1 MWRFAEKSSQ
11 FLLIT
16 KFQAAIMSAIITAVF
31 KATIG
36 WLVDKGRDEAAK
48 KLKDGDVTDQQFRGI
63 IMREIDDMK
72 SKLDGLSRKD
82 LLASIGFFRE
92 GIELLYEVFEEKRSR
107 SVYGADTAQAA
118 CAEAVSLAEGM
129 KHLEL
134 TESATRKLSNAKKR
148 FERARERAT
157 DAFSNEALSPNDR
170 ILAMQYRVMATV
182 LETIDHPAD
191 AVAPCK
197 VCIEELNGL
206 PVVQRSFQEQL
217 RTGIMAVKS
226 LFNKEER
233 RKVISGVCLVNR
245 VVYDVTQT
253 THVKEPFT
261 NEPFA
266 KELFPPLPMID
277 TGKEKVD
284 LLRDWRVTK
293 ILRKQGMENC
303 SVTWILGPDGEEMY
317 GLNLTAITTNSS
329 GQYIVADNYSTIKV
343 YDSSGKF
350 VQCFSLPP
358 VIDDCGKELSIY
370 KWFRLATDMNDNIYV
385 LVEGISGEDPYWIF
399 KFNKTADHH
408 HKFRVRTMGYK
419 FDWCELSVSD
429 SGTVMVLKSNW
440 SKTHIV
446 DVYETD
452 GQFVCSFGEQIL
464 TSNCDITSVSDGRVM
479 VVQGQGPSSCVHI
492 FSEQGDH
499 LNTFDLQISM
509 VHSRIAFHRA
519 SQHVVVGGEDYDTDI
534 LHIEIYTKDGEF
546 VRSTP
551 VNMGQSYSLIGMAVT
566 TEDRIALVTWLDG
579 LGRKVIII

>member
-1 MWRFAEKSSQ
+1 M
-11 FLLIT
+11 
-16 KFQAAIMSAIITAVF
+16 
-31 KATIG
+31 
-36 WLVDKGRDEAAK
+36 DKGRNEAAE
-48 KLKDGDVTDQQFRGI
+48 KLKDGDITDQQFRNI
-63 IMREIDDMK
+63 IVREIDDMK

-92 GIELLYEVFEEKRSR
+92 GIELLYEVFEETRSR
-107 SVYGADTAQAA
+107 SEYGADTAQAA
-118 CAEAVSLAEGM
+118 CAEAVSLTEGM

-134 TESATRKLSNAKKR
+134 TESAARKLANAKKR

-253 THVKEPFT
+253 VHVKEPFT

-266 KELFPPLPMID
+266 KGLLPPLPMID

-284 LLRDWRVTK
+284 LLRDRRVTK
-293 ILRKQGMENC
+293 ILCKQGMENC
-303 SVTWILGPDGEEMY
+303 SVPWILGHDGGKEHR
-317 GLNLTAITTNSS
+317 LTYPRDIATNSS
-329 GQYIVADNYSTIKV
+329 GQYIAADIDSTIKV

-350 VQCFSLPP
+350 VQCFRLPP
-358 VIDDCGKELSIY
+358 LIDDSGKELSI
-370 KWFRLATDMNDNIYV
+370 KNRVVRLTTDMNDNIYV
-385 LVEGISGEDPYWIF
+385 SVEGHSDEDPYWIF

-408 HKFRVRTMGYK
+408 HKFRVRTMGDKFKWYK
-419 FDWCELSVSD
+419 LSVSD

-440 SKTHIV
+440 RKTHNIV

-464 TSNCDITSVSDGRVM
+464 MTSVDITTVGDGRVM
-479 VVQGQGPSSCVHI
+479 VLQGHPSRVHI

-499 LNTFDLQISM
+499 LNTFDLQIYM
-509 VHSRIAFHRA
+509 LYSRIAFHRA
-519 SQHVVVGGEDYDTDI
+519 SQHVVVVGGEDYNSDI
-534 LHIEIYTKDGEF
+534 LHIEIYTKYGEF

-551 VNMGQSYSLIGMAVT
+551 VNMGQSYTLLGMAVT
-566 TEDRIALVTWLDG
+566 TEGRIAVTTELYG
-579 LGRKVIII
+579 LEAKVIII

>member
-1 MWRFAEKSSQ
+1 
-11 FLLIT
+11 
-16 KFQAAIMSAIITAVF
+16 MSAIITAVF

-36 WLVDKGRDEAAK
+36 WLVDKSRDEASK

-107 SVYGADTAQAA
+107 SEYGADTAQAA
-118 CAEAVSLAEGM
+118 CAEAVSLTEGM

-134 TESATRKLSNAKKR
+134 TESATRKLSHAKKR

-245 VVYDVTQT
+245 VAYDVTQT
-253 THVKEPFT
+253 VHVKEPFT

-266 KELFPPLPMID
+266 KGLLPPLPMID

-284 LLRDWRVTK
+284 LLRDRRVTK
-293 ILRKQGMENC
+293 ILCKQGMENC
-303 SVTWILGPDGEEMY
+303 SVPWILDHDCPLDI
-317 GLNLTAITTNSS
+317 ATNSS
-329 GQYIVADNYSTIKV
+329 GQYIVTENESTIKV

-350 VQCFSLPP
+350 VQCLRLPP
-358 VIDDCGKELSIY
+358 LIDDSGEEL
-370 KWFRLATDMNDNIYV
+370 WNWAVQLTTDMNDNIYV
-385 LVEGISGEDPYWIF
+385 MVTEKSGEGPYWIF
-399 KFNKTADHH
+399 KFNKTADYH
-408 HKFRVRTMGYK
+408 HKFRVRIMSYK
-419 FDWCELSVSD
+419 FYSCKLSVSD
-429 SGTVMVLKSNW
+429 SGTVMVLKIKW
-440 SKTHIV
+440 GRKHHIV

-464 TSNCDITSVSDGRVM
+464 TSPHDITTVSDGRVM
-479 VVQGQGPSSCVHI
+479 VVQEHPSRVDI

-509 VHSRIAFHRA
+509 VYSRIAFHRA
-519 SQHVVVGGEDYDTDI
+519 SQHVVVVGCKDNDTDI

-546 VRSTP
+546 ERSTP
-551 VNMGQSYSLIGMAVT
+551 VNMGQSLPLLGMAVT
-566 TEDRIALVTWLDG
+566 TEGRIAVATRLDG

>member
-1 MWRFAEKSSQ
+1 MS
-11 FLLIT
+11 LI
-16 KFQAAIMSAIITAVF
+16 ISVVF

-82 LLASIGFFRE
+82 LLSSIAFFRE
-92 GIELLYEVFEEKRSR
+92 GIEFLYEVFEEKRSR
-107 SVYGADTAQAA
+107 SEYGADTAQAA
-118 CAEAVSLAEGM
+118 SAEAVSLTEGM
-129 KHLEL
+129 RDLEL
-134 TESATRKLSNAKKR
+134 TESATRQLKNAKKR
-148 FERARERAT
+148 FKSARKMAT
-157 DAFSNEALSPNDR
+157 IAFSNEALSTTDR

-191 AVAPCK
+191 AVTPCNA
-197 VCIEELNGL
+197 CIEELNGL

-245 VVYDVTQT
+245 VAYDVTQT
-253 THVKEPFT
+253 VHVEKPFT

-266 KELFPPLPMID
+266 KELLPPFPMID

-284 LLRDWRVTK
+284 PLRDRRVRK
-293 ILRKQGMENC
+293 ILCKQGMENC
-303 SVTWILGPDGEEMY
+303 SVSWILGHDGEKKHR
-317 GLNLTAITTNSS
+317 LNNPLGIATNSS
-329 GQYIVADNYSTIKV
+329 GQYIVADNISTIKV

-350 VQCFSLPP
+350 LQCFSLPP
-358 VIDDCGKELSIY
+358 IIDDSRKELSI
-370 KWFRLATDMNDNIYV
+370 KFGVRLTTDMNDNIYV
-385 LVEGISGEDPYWIF
+385 LVQEISGEYPFWIF

-408 HKFRVRTMGYK
+408 HKFRVRTMHHK
-419 FDWCELSVSD
+419 FERCELSVSD
-429 SGTVMVLKSNW
+429 SGTVMVLRGNW
-440 SKTHIV
+440 SEAHIV

-464 TSNCDITSVSDGRVM
+464 TNPCDITTVSDGRVM
-479 VVQGQGPSSCVHI
+479 VVQGYPSRVHI
-492 FSEQGDH
+492 LSEQGDH

-509 VHSRIAFHRA
+509 AFAKIAFQRA
-519 SQHVVVGGEDYDTDI
+519 SQHVVVVGDKDYNSDI

-546 VRSTP
+546 VRSTL
-551 VNMGQSYSLIGMAVT
+551 VNMGQSYFLIGMAVT
-566 TEDRIALVTWLDG
+566 TDDRIALVTWLDG

>member
-1 MWRFAEKSSQ
+1 
-11 FLLIT
+11 
-16 KFQAAIMSAIITAVF
+16 MSAIITAVF
-31 KATIG
+31 KATVG

-92 GIELLYEVFEEKRSR
+92 GIELLYEVFEEKRSM
-107 SVYGADTAQAA
+107 SEYGADTAQAA

-134 TESATRKLSNAKKR
+134 TKYAKRQLDNAKDR
-148 FERARERAT
+148 FKSAREMAT
-157 DAFSNEALSPNDR
+157 IAFSNEALSISDR

-182 LETIDHPAD
+182 FETIDHPAD
-191 AVAPCK
+191 AVAPCEA
-197 VCIEELNGL
+197 CIEELNGL
-206 PVVQRSFQEQL
+206 PVVQRSLQEQL

-245 VVYDVTQT
+245 VAYNVKQT
-253 THVKEPFT
+253 VHVEKSFT

-266 KELFPPLPMID
+266 KELLLPLSMID

-284 LLRDWRVTK
+284 LLRDRRVRK
-293 ILRKQGMENC
+293 ILCKQGMENC
-303 SVTWILGPDGEEMY
+303 SVLWILGHDGEKKHR
-317 GLNLTAITTNSS
+317 LNNPLGIATNSS
-329 GQYIVADNYSTIKV
+329 GQYIVADNISTIKV

-350 VQCFSLPP
+350 LQCFSLPP
-358 VIDDCGKELSIY
+358 LIYDSRKELSIE
-370 KWFRLATDMNDNIYV
+370 FRVQLTTDMNENIYV
-385 LVEGISGEDPYWIF
+385 LVQETSGEYPFWIF

-408 HKFRVRTMGYK
+408 HQFRVRRMDHK
-419 FDWCELSVSD
+419 FERCELSVSD
-429 SGTVMVLKSNW
+429 SGTVMVLRGNW
-440 SKTHIV
+440 SEAHIV

-452 GQFVCSFGEQIL
+452 GKFVCSFGEQIL
-464 TSNCDITSVSDGRVM
+464 TNPCDITTVSDGRVM
-479 VVQGQGPSSCVHI
+479 VVQGDPSRVHI
-492 FSEQGDH
+492 LSEQSDH

-509 VHSRIAFHRA
+509 AFSKIAFHRA
-519 SQHVVVGGEDYDTDI
+519 SQHVVVVGDENYNSDI

-551 VNMGQSYSLIGMAVT
+551 VNLGQSYFLIGMAVT
-566 TEDRIALVTWLDG
+566 NEDRIALVTWLDG

>member
-1 MWRFAEKSSQ
+1 
-11 FLLIT
+11 
-16 KFQAAIMSAIITAVF
+16 MSAIITAVF

-36 WLVDKGRDEAAK
+36 WLVDKSRDEAAK
-48 KLKDGDVTDQQFRGI
+48 KLKDGDVTDQQLRGI

-107 SVYGADTAQAA
+107 SEYGADTAQAA

-134 TESATRKLSNAKKR
+134 TESATRQLTNAKKR

-217 RTGIMAVKS
+217 RTGIMAMKS

-253 THVKEPFT
+253 AHVKEPFT

-284 LLRDWRVTK
+284 LLRDRRVTK
-293 ILRKQGMENC
+293 ILCKQGMENC
-303 SVTWILGPDGEEMY
+303 SVPWILGHDGEKEHR
-317 GLNLTAITTNSS
+317 LNFSLDIATTSS
-329 GQYIVADNYSTIKV
+329 GQYIVADIDLTIKV

-350 VQCFSLPP
+350 VQCFRLPSL
-358 VIDDCGKELSIY
+358 IDDSGKELSI
-370 KWFRLATDMNDNIYV
+370 KPLKVQLATDMNDNIYV

-419 FDWCELSVSD
+419 FVCVNCRSV
-429 SGTVMVLKSNW
+429 
-440 SKTHIV
+440 IV
-446 DVYETD
+446 V
-452 GQFVCSFGEQIL
+452 
-464 TSNCDITSVSDGRVM
+464 
-479 VVQGQGPSSCVHI
+479 
-492 FSEQGDH
+492 
-499 LNTFDLQISM
+499 
-509 VHSRIAFHRA
+509 
-519 SQHVVVGGEDYDTDI
+519 
-534 LHIEIYTKDGEF
+534 K
-546 VRSTP
+546 
-551 VNMGQSYSLIGMAVT
+551 
-566 TEDRIALVTWLDG
+566 
-579 LGRKVIII
+579 

>member
-1 MWRFAEKSSQ
+1 M
-11 FLLIT
+11 
-16 KFQAAIMSAIITAVF
+16 
-31 KATIG
+31 
-36 WLVDKGRDEAAK
+36 DKGRDEAAK

-107 SVYGADTAQAA
+107 SEYGADTAQAA

-148 FERARERAT
+148 FKRARERAT
-157 DAFSNEALSPNDR
+157 DAFSNEVLSPNDR

-191 AVAPCK
+191 AVTPCK

-253 THVKEPFT
+253 AHVKEPFT

-284 LLRDWRVTK
+284 LLRDRRITK
-293 ILRKQGMENC
+293 ILCKQGMENC
-303 SVTWILGPDGEEMY
+303 SVSWILGHDGEKEHGSNY
-317 GLNLTAITTNSS
+317 PYEIATNSS
-329 GQYIVADNYSTIKV
+329 GQYIVADEDFTIKV
-343 YDSSGKF
+343 YDSRGKF
-350 VQCFSLPP
+350 VQHFRPP
-358 VIDDCGKELSIY
+358 PLIDGSGKELSI
-370 KWFRLATDMNDNIYV
+370 KTWVVGLATDMNDNIYV
-385 LVEGISGEDPYWIF
+385 LVRENINKCSYWIF

-429 SGTVMVLKSNW
+429 SGTVMVLKINLSQA
-440 SKTHIV
+440 HIV

-452 GQFVCSFGEQIL
+452 GQFLCSFGEQIL
-464 TSNCDITSVSDGRVM
+464 TNARDIITVSDGRVM
-479 VVQGQGPSSCVHI
+479 VVQGYSSRVDI

-509 VHSRIAFHRA
+509 VYSRIAFHRA
-519 SQHVVVGGEDYDTDI
+519 SQHVVVVGGKDYGTDI

-551 VNMGQSYSLIGMAVT
+551 VNMGQSYSLTGMAVT
-566 TEDRIALVTWLDG
+566 TEGRIAVATWLDG

>member
-1 MWRFAEKSSQ
+1 
-11 FLLIT
+11 
-16 KFQAAIMSAIITAVF
+16 MSAIIKAVF
-31 KATIG
+31 KVTIG

-107 SVYGADTAQAA
+107 SEYGADTAQAA

-134 TESATRKLSNAKKR
+134 TESATRQLTNAKKR

-182 LETIDHPAD
+182 LETIDHPVD

-206 PVVQRSFQEQL
+206 PVVQRSFEEQL

-245 VVYDVTQT
+245 VVYDVAQT
-253 THVKEPFT
+253 VHVKEPFT

-284 LLRDWRVTK
+284 LLQDRRVTN

-303 SVTWILGPDGEEMY
+303 SVPWILGHDGKEEIGNY
-317 GLNLTAITTNSS
+317 NLAAIATNSS
-329 GQYIVADNYSTIKV
+329 GQYIVANNFSTIRV

-350 VQCFSLPP
+350 V
-358 VIDDCGKELSIY
+358 
-370 KWFRLATDMNDNIYV
+370 
-385 LVEGISGEDPYWIF
+385 
-399 KFNKTADHH
+399 
-408 HKFRVRTMGYK
+408 
-419 FDWCELSVSD
+419 
-429 SGTVMVLKSNW
+429 
-440 SKTHIV
+440 
-446 DVYETD
+446 
-452 GQFVCSFGEQIL
+452 
-464 TSNCDITSVSDGRVM
+464 
-479 VVQGQGPSSCVHI
+479 
-492 FSEQGDH
+492 
-499 LNTFDLQISM
+499 
-509 VHSRIAFHRA
+509 
-519 SQHVVVGGEDYDTDI
+519 
-534 LHIEIYTKDGEF
+534 
-546 VRSTP
+546 
-551 VNMGQSYSLIGMAVT
+551 
-566 TEDRIALVTWLDG
+566 
-579 LGRKVIII
+579 

>member
-1 MWRFAEKSSQ
+1 
-11 FLLIT
+11 
-16 KFQAAIMSAIITAVF
+16 MSAIITAVF

-92 GIELLYEVFEEKRSR
+92 GIELLYEVFEEKRSM
-107 SVYGADTAQAA
+107 SEYGADTAQAA

-134 TESATRKLSNAKKR
+134 TESATRQLTNAKKR

-157 DAFSNEALSPNDR
+157 DAFSNEALSPSDR

-245 VVYDVTQT
+245 VVYDVAQT
-253 THVKEPFT
+253 VHVKEPFT

-284 LLRDWRVTK
+284 LLQDRRVTN

-303 SVTWILGPDGEEMY
+303 SVPWILGHDGKEEIGNY
-317 GLNLTAITTNSS
+317 NLAAIATNSS
-329 GQYIVADNYSTIKV
+329 GQYIVANNFSTIRV

-358 VIDDCGKELSIY
+358 LIDDSGEKLSMY
-370 KWFRLATDMNDNIYV
+370 SWFRLATDMNDNIYV
-385 LVEGISGEDPYWIF
+385 LVEGISGEDQCWIF

-408 HKFRVRTMGYK
+408 HKFRVRTMGDK
-419 FDWCELSVSD
+419 FNCYELSVSD
-429 SGTVMVLKSNW
+429 SGTVMVLKSKW
-440 SKTHIV
+440 CETHHIV

-452 GQFVCSFGEQIL
+452 GQFVCSFGEKIL
-464 TSNCDITSVSDGRVM
+464 TNPCDITTVSDGRVM
-479 VVQGQGPSSCVHI
+479 VVQGLCVHI

-499 LNTFDLQISM
+499 LNTFDLKMSM
-509 VHSRIAFHRA
+509 TFSKIAFHRA
-519 SQHVVVGGEDYDTDI
+519 SQHVVVVGNGGYDMDI
-534 LHIEIYTKDGEF
+534 LQIEIYTKDGEF
-546 VRSTP
+546 VRSTS
-551 VNMGQSYSLIGMAVT
+551 VNMGRYLPLLGMAVT
-566 TEDRIALVTWLDG
+566 TEGRIAVETNLDS
-579 LGRKVIII
+579 LGRKLIII

>member
-1 MWRFAEKSSQ
+1 
-11 FLLIT
+11 
-16 KFQAAIMSAIITAVF
+16 MSAIITAVF

-107 SVYGADTAQAA
+107 SEYGADTAQAA

-134 TESATRKLSNAKKR
+134 TESTTRKLSNAKKR
-148 FERARERAT
+148 FKRARERAT

-191 AVAPCK
+191 AVPPCK

-217 RTGIMAVKS
+217 RTGIMAMKS

-233 RKVISGVCLVNR
+233 RKIISGVCLVNR

-253 THVKEPFT
+253 AHVKEPFT

-266 KELFPPLPMID
+266 KELIPPLHMID

-284 LLRDWRVTK
+284 LLRDRRVTK
-293 ILRKQGMENC
+293 ILCKQGMENC
-303 SVTWILGPDGEEMY
+303 SVPWILGHDGEKEHR
-317 GLNLTAITTNSS
+317 LNFPLDIATNSS
-329 GQYIVADNYSTIKV
+329 GQYIAADFDWTIKV

-350 VQCFSLPP
+350 VQCFRLPP
-358 VIDDCGKELSIY
+358 LIDDSGKELSI
-370 KWFRLATDMNDNIYV
+370 KTRGDRLTTDMNDNIYV
-385 LVEGISGEDPYWIF
+385 LVEEKSGEDQYWIF

-419 FDWCELSVSD
+419 FGWYELSVSD
-429 SGTVMVLKSNW
+429 SGTVMVQSN
-440 SKTHIV
+440 SAKTHHTV

-464 TSNCDITSVSDGRVM
+464 ITPNDITTVSDGRVM
-479 VVQGQGPSSCVHI
+479 VVQGHPSRVDI
-492 FSEQGDH
+492 FSEQGNH

-509 VHSRIAFHRA
+509 VYSRIAFHRA
-519 SQHVVVGGEDYDTDI
+519 SQHVVVVGMEDFDTDI
-534 LHIEIYTKDGEF
+534 LHIEIYTKYGEF
-546 VRSTP
+546 VRSTS

-566 TEDRIALVTWLDG
+566 TEGRIAVATWLG
-579 LGRKVIII
+579 VLRREVIII

>member
-1 MWRFAEKSSQ
+1 
-11 FLLIT
+11 
-16 KFQAAIMSAIITAVF
+16 MSAIITAVF
-31 KATIG
+31 KATVG
-36 WLVDKGRDEAAK
+36 WLVDRGRDEAAK
-48 KLKDGDVTDQQFRGI
+48 KLKDGDVTDQQLRGI

-107 SVYGADTAQAA
+107 SEYGADTAQAA

-134 TESATRKLSNAKKR
+134 TESATRQLTNAKKR
-148 FERARERAT
+148 FERAREMAT
-157 DAFSNEALSPNDR
+157 IAFSNEALSTSDR

-206 PVVQRSFQEQL
+206 PVVQRSLQEQL

-253 THVKEPFT
+253 VHVKEPFT

-266 KELFPPLPMID
+266 KGLLPPLPMID

-284 LLRDWRVTK
+284 LLRDGRVTK
-293 ILRKQGMENC
+293 VLRKQGMENC
-303 SVTWILGPDGEEMY
+303 SVSWILGHDGEEEHR
-317 GLNLTAITTNSS
+317 LNSPRDIATNSS
-329 GQYIVADNYSTIKV
+329 GQYIVADNFSIIKV
-343 YDSSGKF
+343 YDSRGKF
-350 VQCFSLPP
+350 VQRFRLPP
-358 VIDDCGKELSIY
+358 LIDDSGKELSKI
-370 KWFRLATDMNDNIYV
+370 WVAGLATDMNDNIYV
-385 LVEGISGEDPYWIF
+385 LVRYISNEYPCIF

-408 HKFRVRTMGYK
+408 HRFRVITMGYS
-419 FDWCELSVSD
+419 FDGWCELSVSD
-429 SGTVMVLKSNW
+429 SGTVMVM
-440 SKTHIV
+440 KTSFGKTSIV

-464 TSNCDITSVSDGRVM
+464 ITSGDITTVSDGRVM
-479 VVQGQGPSSCVHI
+479 VVQGYPSRVLI
-492 FSEQGDH
+492 FSEQGNH

-519 SQHVVVGGEDYDTDI
+519 SQHVVVVGGEDSDTDI

-546 VRSTP
+546 VRSTS

-579 LGRKVIII
+579 LGREVIII

>member
-1 MWRFAEKSSQ
+1 M
-11 FLLIT
+11 
-16 KFQAAIMSAIITAVF
+16 
-31 KATIG
+31 
-36 WLVDKGRDEAAK
+36 DKGRDEAAK
-48 KLKDGDVTDQQFRGI
+48 KLKDGDVTDHQFRSI
-63 IMREIDDMK
+63 IMREIDDVK

-107 SVYGADTAQAA
+107 SEYGADTAQAA

-134 TESATRKLSNAKKR
+134 TESATRQLTNAKKR

-182 LETIDHPAD
+182 LETIDHPVD

-206 PVVQRSFQEQL
+206 PVVQRSFEEQL

-245 VVYDVTQT
+245 VVYDVAQT
-253 THVKEPFT
+253 VHVKEPFT

-284 LLRDWRVTK
+284 LLQDRRVTN

-303 SVTWILGPDGEEMY
+303 SVPWILGHDGKEEIGNY
-317 GLNLTAITTNSS
+317 NLAAIATNSS
-329 GQYIVADNYSTIKV
+329 GQYIVANNFSTIRV

-358 VIDDCGKELSIY
+358 LIDDSGEKLSMY
-370 KWFRLATDMNDNIYV
+370 SWFRLATDMNDNIYV
-385 LVEGISGEDPYWIF
+385 LVEGISGEDQCWIF

-408 HKFRVRTMGYK
+408 HKFRVRTMGDK
-419 FDWCELSVSD
+419 FNCYELSVSD
-429 SGTVMVLKSNW
+429 SGTVMVLKSKW
-440 SKTHIV
+440 CETHHIV

-452 GQFVCSFGEQIL
+452 GQFVCSFGEKIL
-464 TSNCDITSVSDGRVM
+464 TNPCDITTVSDGRVM
-479 VVQGQGPSSCVHI
+479 VVQGLCVHI

-499 LNTFDLQISM
+499 LNTFDLKMSM
-509 VHSRIAFHRA
+509 TFSKIAFHRA
-519 SQHVVVGGEDYDTDI
+519 SQHVVVVGNGGYDMDI
-534 LHIEIYTKDGEF
+534 LQIEIYTKDGEF
-546 VRSTP
+546 VRSTS
-551 VNMGQSYSLIGMAVT
+551 VNMGRYLPLLGMAVT
-566 TEDRIALVTWLDG
+566 TEGRIAVETNLDS
-579 LGRKVIII
+579 LGRKLIII